1 MIRKG
6 MGLRDKL
13 NLLSIGLVVLTAIG
27 IATFVVH
34 REITTRYQDLVNT
47 GLTIAAM
54 IAQNSEYAVYTENQ
68 DAVRRV
74 VGGLQT
80 LPDIAYAAVLGK
92 DRQPL
97 LEETWGAKIA
107 IPTALR
113 TRLPAAGDVLF
124 EEAAIQPGHP
134 TYIDILVPVVS
145 RPVASADPLSLE
157 SNAASPPGA
166 VIGYIQLGLSQ
177 DRLRKNLQ
185 QFVLITGL
193 VIGIVLVVGLSMS
206 LILTRSITQPILAL
220 VEAAGHIAEGRLDV
234 DVAAGT
240 HDEVDRLAD
249 AFNRMT
255 SRLRMSQGQVQEYQQ
270 SLEDKVAQRTK
281 QLELASQEA
290 QRLATEAQA
299 ASRVKSQFLANMSH
313 EIRTPMNGVLGMTE
327 LLLTTTLDTRQRHL
341 TRTIQ
346 QSGEALLAIINDIL
360 DFSKIEAG
368 KLQLERVDFDL
379 QETVENAVELFA
391 GPAQRKQI
399 ELTCHLLA
407 PFTHA
412 LRGDPIRLRQALLN
426 LISNALK
433 FTAKGEINVRVYA
446 VTETSTTV
454 TLRFEVKDSGVGIPA
469 EAHQRIFEAFS
480 QADGTTTRRFGGT
493 GLGLTIVKEL
503 VALMQGQIGVESQV
517 GQGSTFWFTAVFERQ
532 PAVVPGQEEAPDQAL
547 VRKRILVVDDTPAN
561 REILYEHLRTWGAL
575 PTLAASAQEALVV
588 LGTSPDSPPPFDLAI
603 LDLHMP
609 DMDGLEL
616 AKTIRTDPRLA
627 GLPLLMLT
635 SVGYDANTP
644 GTPDLDAWVTKPV
657 RNTLLRQAL
666 LGLLQTRHRAPVEP
680 PTPVPA
686 ASGPIPF
693 QAARLLLV
701 EDTPV
706 NREVALGM
714 LDMLGHV
721 AQAVENG
728 RLAVEAFARERFDL
742 VLMDCQ
748 MPEMDGFTATA
759 RIRQQERES
768 ADHRHVPIIA
778 LTANAMEGDRSRCL
792 AAGMDDYLAKPFT
805 MAQLSEMLT
814 QWLTVQTA
822 TQPTEPAAPP
832 AAGPDHSPSDQP
844 PPAPAEIDKTAWD
857 AILALQRPGR
867 PDILAKVLTAYLND
881 SRTLVEE
888 IRTAVQTQDAVALTK
903 AAHRLKSSSAQLGA
917 LATAAHCKEL
927 EHQGRL
933 ASLDSAPGL
942 LAQLTDAHQAACA
955 AMTSELLQ
963 RTAA

>member
-1 MIRKG
+1 MIGKG

-47 GLTIAAM
+47 GLTTAAM

-193 VIGIVLVVGLSMS
+193 VIGAVLVVGLSMS

-379 QETVENAVELFA
+379 QETVGNAIELFA

-493 GLGLTIVKEL
+493 GLGLMIVKEL

-728 RLAVEAFARERFDL
+728 RLAVEAVARERFDL